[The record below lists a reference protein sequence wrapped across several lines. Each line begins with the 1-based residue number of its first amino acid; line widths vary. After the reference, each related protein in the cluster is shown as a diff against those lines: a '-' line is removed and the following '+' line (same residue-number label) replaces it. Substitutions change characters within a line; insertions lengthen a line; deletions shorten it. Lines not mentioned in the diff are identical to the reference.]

1 MHTYEQIR
9 QFIDGQ
15 GLVVDPSNW
24 AERGHLVATDGAKA
38 DYGVIV
44 DRNLKLARMCEVHWG
59 SYNQRLLNFIR
70 RAIENGADKDEL
82 LSRTQFGDA
91 HWEWLKKA
99 LVLQDE
105 RYRWFFVLAE
115 DQPQAACV
123 IYQPKPSIIKPESNI
138 FYVDYLAVAPWNRN
152 NPMESRR
159 FSGLGSL
166 TIAAACRYAIQTLKL
181 RPGFSL
187 HSLPGAVEFYKKLG
201 MQNFPAHNKEG
212 LEFFEVIDDLNELGV
227 HA

>member
-1 MHTYEQIR
+1 MHTFQDIR

-15 GLVVDPSNW
+15 DLKVDPSTW
-24 AERGHLVATDGAKA
+24 AERGRLVASDATEV

-44 DRNLKLARMCEVHWG
+44 DRDLKLARMCEVHWG
-59 SYNQRLLNFIR
+59 NYNQALLYFIR
-70 RAIENGADKDEL
+70 QAIENGADKDEL
-82 LSRTQFGDA
+82 LNRTQFGDA
-91 HWEWLKKA
+91 HWEWLRKA

-105 RYRWFFVLAE
+105 RYRWFFVVAE
-115 DQPQAACV
+115 DRPQAACV
-123 IYQPKPSIIKPESNI
+123 IFQPKPSVINPESNI

-152 NPMESRR
+152 NPMEPRR

-166 TIAAACRYAIQTLKL
+166 VIAAACRYAIQVLKL

-187 HSLPGAVEFYKKLG
+187 HSLPGAVDFYKKLG
-201 MQNFPAHNKEG
+201 MQNFPAHNKSG
-212 LEFFEVIDDLNELGV
+212 LEFFEVIDDLTELGV